1 MYNVLSGMRQP
12 FWFILFLLLP
22 LLCTEKCFSQVQDT
36 LSLEQAIR
44 IGLEN
49 NFSIRIS
56 RNNANI
62 AENNRTIGNAGFLP
76 AIEATGSRN
85 ISREDTRQQFTE
97 ESGIPNRTT
106 SNAQTINTGA
116 SASLNWTIFDGFT
129 MFATYDKLGDLE
141 ALGEQQFRLTVEN
154 SVARVIGAYYNI
166 IRQKNIYDVLE
177 STLNISEQRIDI
189 AETRLDLGSGSEYD
203 LLQARADFSEDRAA
217 VIRQEVLLNDG
228 KVLLNELLAREV
240 DLSFKADSV
249 IPINE
254 GLVYNEL
261 VQQALKDNLDLS
273 IARTNQDIVQSEI
286 KEIRGER
293 FPELD
298 LNAGYSF
305 NRNESGSGFLELNE
319 TDGFNY
325 GLTARINLFD
335 GFNVNRRIEN
345 AKIRLQNQKLAIEG
359 QKQGIKADI
368 LREFKK
374 YQNSLRL
381 VELES
386 ENLKYA
392 RRSLD
397 IALERFRLGS
407 INSIELRE
415 VQRTLIDAE
424 SRLIQAQFEAK
435 LAETELLR
443 LASSLTESISIN

>member
-1 MYNVLSGMRQP
+1 
-12 FWFILFLLLP
+12 
-22 LLCTEKCFSQVQDT
+22 
-36 LSLEQAIR
+36 LE
-44 IGLEN
+44 
-49 NFSIRIS
+49 
-56 RNNANI
+56 
-62 AENNRTIGNAGFLP
+62 TH
-76 AIEATGSRN
+76 
-85 ISREDTRQQFTE
+85 
-97 ESGIPNRTT
+97 
-106 SNAQTINTGA
+106 
-116 SASLNWTIFDGFT
+116 
-129 MFATYDKLGDLE
+129 
-141 ALGEQQFRLTVEN
+141 
-154 SVARVIGAYYNI
+154 
-166 IRQKNIYDVLE
+166 
-177 STLNISEQRIDI
+177 
-189 AETRLDLGSGSEYD
+189 LDLGSGSEYD

-273 IARTNQDIVQSEI
+273 IARTSQDIVQSEI